1 MNLGLTGKLAL
12 VTAATGGL
20 GYATAKALAGEG
32 ARVALCGRDEGRA
45 RAAAE
50 RIMGELGAD
59 TGGEAVG
66 FAADVSRAED
76 LERLFA
82 QVQERLGGLD
92 ILVSN
97 AGGPPPGGFEAL
109 GESAWDLAYGLTL
122 QSVVR
127 SVRLALPLMRAR
139 GGGRILTIVS
149 SSVKRPLPNL
159 LLSNVFRPAVQGLCK
174 SLASELAGDN
184 IGVNCLAPGRI
195 ETERVNELDRA
206 LAERQGKSFRAV
218 RENSLNSI
226 PMGRLGEPS
235 EFGQVAAFLCSEA
248 ALYITGSTVFVDGG
262 SVTCL

>member
-1 MNLGLTGKLAL
+1 MNLGLEGKLAL

-20 GYATAKALAGEG
+20 GFATAKALTEEG
-32 ARVALCGRDEGRA
+32 ARVVICGRDEERVQ
-45 RAAAE
+45 AAVAK
-50 RIMGELGAD
+50 LGSKDAS
-59 TGGEAVG
+59 G
-66 FAADVSRAED
+66 FVADVSKLDD

-82 QVQERLGGLD
+82 DVKRNLGGLD

-97 AGGPPPGGFEAL
+97 AGGPPSGGFESL
-109 GESAWDLAYGLTL
+109 DESKWEQAYILTL

-127 SVRLALPLMRAR
+127 SVRLALPLLRER

-174 SLASELAGDN
+174 SLSVELAGEN

-195 ETERVNELDRA
+195 ETERVDELDRA
-206 LAERQGKSFRAV
+206 LADRQGKTFEEVRRA
-218 RENSLNSI
+218 SLGSI
-226 PMGRLGEPS
+226 PMGRLGEPD
-235 EFGQVAAFLCSEA
+235 EFGRVAAFLCSDTA
-248 ALYITGSTVFVDGG
+248 RYMTGSTVFVDGG

>member
-1 MNLGLTGKLAL
+1 MNLGLEGKLAL

-45 RAAAE
+45 REAAG
-50 RIMGELGAD
+50 RIASE

-66 FAADVSRAED
+66 FAADVSRAAD

-82 QVQERLGGLD
+82 GVQDHLGGLD

-97 AGGPPPGGFEAL
+97 AGGPPPGGFGAL
-109 GESAWDLAYGLTL
+109 DESKWDLAYGLTL

-127 SVRLALPLMRAR
+127 SVRLALPIMRAR
-139 GGGRILTIVS
+139 GGGRVLTIVS

-174 SLASELAGDN
+174 SLSVELAGDN
-184 IGVNCLAPGRI
+184 IQVNCLAPGRI

-206 LAERQGKSFRAV
+206 LAERQGSSFEAV
-218 RENSLNSI
+218 RGGSLKSI
-226 PMGRLGEPS
+226 PMGRLGEPD
-235 EFGQVAAFLCSEA
+235 EFGRVAAFLCSEA

-262 SVTCL
+262 AVTCL